1 MNFTC
6 EMETT
11 MKNLILTL
19 VALGGFAACGG
30 GAEGDPCKTDADC
43 ADGLE
48 CHMEEHEGEE
58 EEEEGE
64 EHDHDHEEGVC
75 ESHDDHDHD

>member
-1 MNFTC
+1 
-6 EMETT
+6 
-11 MKNLILTL
+11 MKNVVLTL
-19 VALGGFAACGG
+19 TTLFALVACGSAG
-30 GAEGDPCKTDADC
+30 QEGDPCSSDADC

-48 CHMEEHEGEE
+48 CHMEEHGDE

-64 EHDHDHEEGVC
+64 EHDHEEGVC

>member
-1 MNFTC
+1 MLPC
-6 EMETT
+6 VWDDEM
-11 MKNLILTL
+11 K
-19 VALGGFAACGG
+19 
-30 GAEGDPCKTDADC
+30 ADC

-48 CHMEEHEGEE
+48 CHMEEHDE

-64 EHDHDHEEGVC
+64 EHDHEEGGVC

>member
-1 MNFTC
+1 
-6 EMETT
+6 
-11 MKNLILTL
+11 MKNLVLTL
-19 VALGGFAACGG
+19 TALVGLVACGSG
-30 GAEGDPCKTDADC
+30 AAEGEPCTSDADC

-58 EEEEGE
+58 EEGE
-64 EHDHDHEEGVC
+64 EHDHEEGVC

>member
-1 MNFTC
+1 MR
-6 EMETT
+6 
-11 MKNLILTL
+11 NLVLS
-19 VALGGFAACGG
+19 VSALFALIACGSG
-30 GAEGDPCKTDADC
+30 GAEGDACTSDADC

-48 CHMEEHEGEE
+48 CHMEEHDE

-64 EHDHDHEEGVC
+64 EHDHEEGGVC